1 MTPAM
6 QQDPFGA
13 RSTFDL
19 GSGPETI
26 YRLSA
31 LEDAHIASNLP
42 RLPYSIRILL
52 ESGLRNCDGF
62 EVAEADV
69 VRLAGW
75 KPVDP
80 KRGEL
85 PFKPGRLLLQDFAG
99 VPCVVDLAAMR
110 EAVKRLG
117 GDPARVNPLV
127 PVDLVI
133 DHSVQVDSAGSAD
146 SMEINMRKEFE
157 RNAERFQ
164 FLRWGQQAFRNLR
177 VIPPATGILHQ
188 LNLEYL
194 ASVVTVRV
202 GGRGEP
208 PTAMP
213 DTLVGTDSHTTMVNG
228 LGVLGWGVG
237 GIEAEAVMLGRP
249 MYFLT
254 PDVVGVKL
262 TGTPREGVTA
272 TDLVLTLVQA
282 LRKHGVVDK
291 FVEFFGPGLASLPV
305 PDRATLANMG
315 PEYGATCGYFP
326 VDAETLAF
334 LRLTGRREADVA
346 RVERYCK
353 EQGLFRTQESP
364 EPEFTS
370 TLEFDLAA
378 VEPSIA
384 GPRRPQDRIPLKDS
398 SRAFRAALK
407 DAFGKDP
414 DAPSPAPGDGA
425 VVIAAITSCT
435 NTSNPYLLFAAGLL
449 AKKAVER
456 GMKVPAHVKTS
467 LAPGSRAVA
476 EYLRAAGLLTYLEK
490 LGFSIVGFGCTT
502 CIGNSGPLPDEIA
515 RAIRGNDLV
524 AAAVLSGNRNFEGRI
539 HSLVKANY
547 LASPPLVVAYALAG
561 SMTVDVAEGPLGR
574 DAKGKPVTLRELWP
588 SGEEIRAAMRAV
600 TPEIFRKVYADI
612 TQGNAAWGAI
622 PVAAGDRY
630 AWNPDSTYILEPPFL
645 ADMTPEPLQPEPI
658 VGARVLGVFGD
669 SITTDH
675 ISPAGDFSEE
685 TPAGR
690 YLLRKGVA
698 REEFNSYGTRRGN
711 HEVMMRGTL
720 ANPRLKNLLAE
731 GLAGGMTVHWPDEA
745 RETFYDAAM
754 QYRQEGTPLILLAG
768 KEYGTGSSRDWA
780 AKGVRLLGVRAVI
793 AQSFERIHRSNLVGM
808 GVLPLQFK
816 EGQNRELLGL
826 SGDEIYSIRDLSG
839 SIRPRQEISVEALHR
854 DGIKIRFNTIAR
866 LDSPVE
872 VEYFVNGGIL
882 PAVARKMLDSSR
894 PVVE

>member
-1 MTPAM
+1 MPPTNP
-6 QQDPFGA
+6 QDPFGA
-13 RSTFDL
+13 RQILDL

-26 YRLSA
+26 YRLGV
-31 LEDAHIASNLP
+31 LEDTHVTPNLS

-52 ESGLRNCDGF
+52 ESALRNCDGF

-75 KPVDP
+75 KSFDP
-80 KRGEL
+80 KREEL

-99 VPCVVDLAAMR
+99 VPCVVDLAAIR
-110 EAVKRLG
+110 EAVKRMG

-133 DHSVQVDSAGSAD
+133 DHSLQVDSAGRAD
-146 SMEINMRKEFE
+146 SIEINMRKEFE
-157 RNAERFQ
+157 RNTERYQ

-194 ASVVTVRV
+194 VSVVTTRP
-202 GGRGEP
+202 GQEGSP
-208 PTAMP
+208 PVAMP
-213 DTLVGTDSHTTMVNG
+213 DSLVGTDSHTTMVNG

-249 MYFLT
+249 TYFLA

-262 TGTPREGVTA
+262 TGIPREGVTA
-272 TDLVLTLVQA
+272 TDIVLTLVQT
-282 LRKHGVVDK
+282 LRKHGVVEK
-291 FVEFFGPGLASLPV
+291 FVEFSGPGLAGLPV
-305 PDRATLANMG
+305 PDRATLANMA

-334 LRLTGRREADVA
+334 LRLTGRREADVI

-353 EQGLFRTQESP
+353 EQGLFRTADSP

-370 TLEFDLAA
+370 TVEFDLAA

-384 GPRRPQDRIPLKDS
+384 GPRRPQDRIPLKES
-398 SRAFRAALK
+398 SRAFRTALK
-407 DAFGKDP
+407 DVFGKDP
-414 DAPSPAPGDGA
+414 DVASPAPGDGA

-476 EYLRAAGLLTYLEK
+476 EYLQAAGLMPFLEK
-490 LGFSIVGFGCTT
+490 LGFYIVGFGCTT

-515 RAIRGNDLV
+515 RAIRENNLV

-561 SMTVDVAEGPLGR
+561 NMNVDLGEGPLGQ
-574 DAKGKPVTLRELWP
+574 DAKGQPVYLHDLWP
-588 SGEEIRAAMRAV
+588 TSGEVRAAMRNI

-612 TQGNAAWGAI
+612 SKGGAAWNALPI
-622 PVAAGDRY
+622 AAGDRY
-630 AWNPDSTYILEPPFL
+630 AWNSASTYILEPPFL
-645 ADMTPEPLQPEPI
+645 ADMTPEPFPPEPI
-658 VGARVLGVFGD
+658 VGARVLGMFGD

-690 YLLRKGVA
+690 YLLRKDVA
-698 REEFNSYGTRRGN
+698 RADFNSYGTRRGN

-720 ANPRLKNLLAE
+720 ANPRLKNKLAD
-731 GLAGGMTVHWPDEA
+731 GLDGGMTVHFPDEA

-754 QYRQEGTPLILLAG
+754 HYRQEGTPLVLLAG

-793 AQSFERIHRSNLVGM
+793 ARSFERIHRSNLVGM

-816 EGQNRELLGL
+816 EGQSAEMLGL
-826 SGDEIYSIRDLSG
+826 SGDEVFSIRDLG
-839 SIRPRQEISVEALHR
+839 ANLRPKQEVSVEALHT

-866 LDSPVE
+866 LDTPVE
-872 VEYFVNGGIL
+872 VEYYVNGGIL
-882 PAVARKMLDSSR
+882 PAMARKMMNHG
-894 PVVE
+894 

>member
-1 MTPAM
+1 MPPTNP
-6 QQDPFGA
+6 QDPFGA
-13 RSTFDL
+13 RQTLDL

-26 YRLSA
+26 YRLGA
-31 LEDAHIASNLP
+31 LEDAHVTPNLS

-52 ESGLRNCDGF
+52 ESALRNCDGF
-62 EVAEADV
+62 EVTEADV
-69 VRLAGW
+69 ARLAGW
-75 KPVDP
+75 KSVDP
-80 KRGEL
+80 KREEL

-99 VPCVVDLAAMR
+99 VPCVVDLAAIR
-110 EAVKRLG
+110 EAVKRMG

-133 DHSVQVDSAGSAD
+133 DHSLQVDSAGNAD
-146 SMEINMRKEFE
+146 SIEINMRKEFE
-157 RNAERFQ
+157 RNTERYE
-164 FLRWGQQAFRNLR
+164 FLRWGQQAFGNLR

-194 ASVVTVRV
+194 ASVVTARP
-202 GGRGEP
+202 GKAGEP

-213 DTLVGTDSHTTMVNG
+213 DSLVGTDSHTTMVNG

-249 MYFLT
+249 TYFLA

-262 TGTPREGVTA
+262 TGIPREGVTA
-272 TDLVLTLVQA
+272 TDIVLTLVQA
-282 LRKHGVVDK
+282 LRKHGVVEK
-291 FVEFFGPGLASLPV
+291 FVEFTGPGLAGLPV
-305 PDRATLANMG
+305 PDRATLANMA

-334 LRLTGRREADVA
+334 LHLTGRREADVI

-353 EQGLFRTQESP
+353 EQGLFRTADSP

-370 TLEFDLAA
+370 IVEFDLAA

-384 GPRRPQDRIPLKDS
+384 GPRRPQDRIPLKES
-398 SRAFRAALK
+398 SRAFRTALK
-407 DAFGKDP
+407 DVFGKEP

-476 EYLRAAGLLTYLEK
+476 EYLQAAGLLPFLEK
-490 LGFSIVGFGCTT
+490 LGFYIVGFGCTT

-515 RAIRGNDLV
+515 CAIRDNHLV
-524 AAAVLSGNRNFEGRI
+524 VAAVLSGNRNFEGRI

-561 SMTVDVAEGPLGR
+561 SMTADIGESPLGQ
-574 DAKGKPVTLRELWP
+574 DAKGQPVYLRDLWP
-588 SGEEIRAAMRAV
+588 SSAEIRAAMRNI

-612 TQGNAAWGAI
+612 SKGGAAWNALPI
-622 PVAAGDRY
+622 AAGDRY
-630 AWNPDSTYILEPPFL
+630 GWNPASTYILEPPFL
-645 ADMTPEPLQPEPI
+645 ADMTLEPFPPEPI
-658 VGARVLGVFGD
+658 VGARVLGMFGD

-690 YLLRKGVA
+690 YLLRQGVA
-698 REEFNSYGTRRGN
+698 RADFNSYGTRRGN

-720 ANPRLKNLLAE
+720 ANPRLKNKLAE
-731 GLAGGMTVHWPDEA
+731 GLDGGMTVHFPDEA

-754 QYRQEGTPLILLAG
+754 QYRQEGTPLVLLAG

-816 EGQNRELLGL
+816 EGQSAEMLGL
-826 SGDEIYSIRDLSG
+826 SGDEVFSIRDLG
-839 SIRPRQEISVEALHR
+839 ANLRPKQEVSVEALHT

-866 LDSPVE
+866 LDTPVE
-872 VEYFVNGGIL
+872 VEYYVNGGIL
-882 PAVARKMLDSSR
+882 PVMARKMMNHG
-894 PVVE
+894 